1 MSCNYT
7 HSRRTL
13 GSNVIR
19 CAWWAPSWRSS
30 VWVAEKFSRFSPLTI
45 PPHTHT
51 ASLAGSG
58 TQPRR
63 LQPPPHTCWRDWR
76 DNRPGCEALIVWD
89 VWEKSIDCVC
99 VQIFK
104 TFWHQFEDFH
114 HFFHR
119 RSSLHVILLLNIQKM
134 TLMTENLQK
143 LLGHL
148 GIFLPTLREL

>member
-1 MSCNYT
+1 MGSFMALK
-7 HSRRTL
+7 RL
-13 GSNVIR
+13 GGGEIQ
-19 CAWWAPSWRSS
+19 P
-30 VWVAEKFSRFSPLTI
+30 FQ
-45 PPHTHT
+45 PPHYPPTHT

-99 VQIFK
+99 VKIFK

-148 GIFLPTLREL
+148 GIFFCQLWENCRTSSILFLTSFWSST